1 LHTAESGANLS
12 PAAKVT
18 SSGSSVVVKLNPP
31 GVARPLGR
39 YSHLSFVSASSL
51 VAVAGQV
58 AVDTDG
64 NIVGLGDVR
73 QQALQAYRNV
83 SRVLEAAGLSL
94 HNVWKLNAYV
104 VGSEA
109 VESFMEART
118 EFYSSV
124 FPDERDYPP
133 ITLIAVTG
141 LAFPELLVE
150 IEALAVIPDGR

>member
-1 LHTAESGANLS
+1 M
-12 PAAKVT
+12 
-18 SSGSSVVVKLNPP
+18 SSGSVVKLNSP

-39 YSHLSFVSASSL
+39 YSHLSFVSAGSL

-73 QQALQAYRNV
+73 QQALRAYRNV

-133 ITLIAVTG
+133 ITLIALTG

-150 IEALAVIPDGR
+150 IKALAVIPDEG

>member
-1 LHTAESGANLS
+1 MPGSG
-12 PAAKVT
+12 
-18 SSGSSVVVKLNPP
+18 VVKLNPP

-39 YSHLSFVSASSL
+39 YSHLSFVSAANL

-58 AVDTDG
+58 AVDPDG
-64 NIVGLGDVR
+64 NVVGLGDVR

-109 VESFMEART
+109 IEPFMDART

-133 ITLIAVTG
+133 ITLIAVTR

-150 IEALAVIPDGR
+150 IEALAVRPDERL